1 MSTVFFLAAGL
12 SVGTP
17 VTIDDALLA
26 DLPIAQASLTAHGK
40 TQRCEGPLLR
50 ELLASMGALRGDAI
64 SGSSVAR
71 GVLVTARDGYR
82 VLFSLGEIDATLG
95 ASNVIVAT
103 RCDGKALDQES
114 GPIRLVVPGEQRAAR
129 SVRQVATME
138 LVEVSPQAR

>member
-1 MSTVFFLAAGL
+1 MSTALFLAAGL
-12 SVGTP
+12 TVGAP

-26 DLPIAQASLTAHGK
+26 DLPITQASLTAHGK
-40 TQRCEGPLLR
+40 TQTCEGPLLR
-50 ELLASMGALRGDAI
+50 ELLARMGPLQGDAT

-95 ASNVIVAT
+95 ASNAIVAT